1 MNQQHSTPDWMLYG
15 ANGYTGEMI
24 AREAA
29 RRGLRPV
36 LAGRNRDKV
45 ESLAREL
52 GLEARVFD
60 LDRPA
65 EVARQVDGQT
75 LVMHCA
81 GPFSATAAPMMEACL
96 GAGAHYLD
104 ISGEIA
110 VFEHARSLDER
121 ARQAGITICPGVGF
135 DVIPT
140 DCVAAA
146 LKAALP
152 DATHL
157 ALGFDSS
164 SRFSPGTAKT
174 LVEGMPQGGKVRR
187 DGRIVTVPLAHG
199 VRRIDFGNGEKNAM
213 TIPWGDVSTAYAT
226 TGIPNIEVFI
236 PASAGMVLGARLGNL
251 VRPLLGLRRAGPAQ
265 GPHRQDRH
273 RPGCASARR
282 TGHLCLGRGAQCAR
296 RAQDGARAYRP
307 CVQPHRQRRAGRG
320 RPSDAHSP
328 GRRRLHAVQAGR
340 GRAGEQPARLGAAG
354 DRMKRAFVSTDGS
367 MPA

>member
-60 LDRPA
+60 LDRPG

-164 SRFSPGTAKT
+164 SSFSPGTAKT

-251 VRPLLGLRRAGPAQ
+251 VRPLLGLRAVQDLLKARIGRTVTGP
-265 GPHRQDRH
+265 D
-273 RPGCASARR
+273 AR
-282 TGHLCLGRGAQCAR
+282 
-296 RAQDGARAYRP
+296 
-307 CVQPHRQRRAGRG
+307 RRAGQATYVWGEVRNARG
-320 RPSDAHSP
+320 ERRTARVRTDHVYSLTVNGALAVVDHLMRTPPAGGAYTPSRLIGAGLVSSLP
-328 GRRRLHAVQAGR
+328 GSGPLEIV
-340 GRAGEQPARLGAAG
+340 
-354 DRMKRAFVSTDGS
+354 
-367 MPA
+367 